1 MGLWEQLTQY
11 LWNYIVM
18 NASMGFGFMCF
29 NLAAWG
35 VFWNDDDGVF
45 GNQCF

>member
-11 LWNYIVM
+11 LWNFLIM
-18 NASMGFGFMCF
+18 ALANGATFACF
-29 NLAAWG
+29 NMAAWG

-45 GNQCF
+45 GQ